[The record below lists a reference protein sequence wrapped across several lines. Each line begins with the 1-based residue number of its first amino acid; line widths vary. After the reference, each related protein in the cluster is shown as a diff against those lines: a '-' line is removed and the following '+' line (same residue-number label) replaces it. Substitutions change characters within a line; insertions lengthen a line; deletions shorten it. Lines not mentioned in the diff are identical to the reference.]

1 MGDSLR
7 EAGIDQVSLT
17 DSSNDKSRDTLLAR
31 NIGIYGAREAGKTCY
46 LATALLG
53 KSSSSLCT
61 VVLHD
66 DSSRDYLNGQY
77 EYLERGEQPP
87 ATVMKRPDSIAGYL
101 IVEPNDSAS
110 AGSVDAEKEATLQ
123 DPPNSATK
131 RRFDFRTADF
141 SGKLCERGSAE
152 TAPSTFVEIFKKLL
166 ADADCLLFFLAV
178 DQIQDPNEGR
188 ERLLEVDAVL
198 SHLLQSSPGAQSVN
212 QPIAVL
218 ITKWDLIS
226 DLSGTLEEEQNKLR
240 SFLENEAGELGR
252 DIWEKVARAGDRAKL
267 FPVSTFGGHIDGR
280 PVHPIRPFGLHEP
293 LVWVLQQTDQLLLQ
307 RAEQKAQAAL
317 ERLFWKDYSTALA
330 AYRQLVD
337 DYGIRSGPVYETV
350 SQRITELKQ
359 ARTRRSL
366 RTFLFCCLALVLA
379 VAWGSFEWDRRQ
391 YLALCASLGSPGGGF
406 AELESLKNS
415 YLRQNNP
422 WATVLGHKN
431 HIRALWDEY
440 KQKHDAEFN
449 KVKEIREKLITV
461 PPDQQRPLALQLW
474 QLCNDFSERYK
485 DSPVL
490 DLINSWKQN
499 AQELVKAEED
509 SLLGLATPLIEKAK
523 GLLEG
528 DTHDVLAVDG
538 TVSEIDEMLERIKD
552 WPSGS
557 KVAGAR
563 VNLEQLKGQLQD
575 KTKTLGSTA
584 EELRR
589 RADALLAEFD
599 ELSGQANLELEQLEG
614 WIKETEELLKDMDLW
629 PSGSAAK
636 EQYDTLSQRNKEARR
651 LLDKYK
657 KFDDEYRRLTET
669 IDSNKSAE
677 EKLKEIANFT
687 QKFSQSEYGQR
698 QNTFLEIEKQVQ
710 ELLQTL
716 EDKRWGELNSELEE
730 FIDNVKGADLE
741 NIDSLC
747 KAFPN
752 LREKVNKYCQATEPV
767 PKYNEEAKRKLNEAQ
782 VALDDRWWE
791 LIDNLRKDSKDY
803 DSLRKNARKYLG
815 DQNIEHRHQKDAQE
829 LIRECL
835 EKRWKE
841 LYLAFYERATKVD
854 TVESLKDAESR
865 AKECRDWLNQTSE
878 DRQSFPPSEQVTKQ
892 SHAVEQWLRW
902 SENFGGKSE
911 TSREIKV
918 TVDPRTSGTG
928 RKMWFSVSLDG
939 KKLVILE
946 RNDTESDW
954 FDQPREWS
962 LILLRPLEGK
972 ETIRIE
978 VVLDA
983 LGPRNAVGSVEKNVI
998 ELFGKLQGNVQVR
1011 ISWYWYGDRDVY
1023 VDFKFTGDLVAPTL
1037 PNP

>member
-490 DLINSWKQN
+490 DLINTWKQN

-584 EELRR
+584 EGLSR
-589 RADALLAEFD
+589 RAQELLAEFD
-599 ELSGQANLELEQLEG
+599 ELSNQANLDLQQLERFL
-614 WIKETEELLKDMDLW
+614 KKAEELLKEMALW
-629 PSGSAAK
+629 PSGSAVN
-636 EQYDTLSQRNKEARR
+636 EQRDALSKTYEKANG
-651 LLDKYK
+651 LLDNYK
-657 KFDDEYRRLTET
+657 RFDDAYDKLTKELA
-669 IDSNKSAE
+669 SMSAE
-677 EKLKEIANFT
+677 EKLKKIAEFR
-687 QKFSQSEYGQR
+687 QRFPQWEYGQR
-698 QNTFLEIEKQVQ
+698 QNTFLEIEKQEQ

-978 VVLDA
+978 AVLDA
-983 LGPRNAVGSVEKNVI
+983 WGPWNNPGSVEKNVI

>member
-178 DQIQDPNEGR
+178 DQIQDPKEGR

-240 SFLENEAGELGR
+240 SFLENEAGELGK
-252 DIWEKVARAGDRAKL
+252 DIWEKIARAGDRAKL

-280 PVHPIRPFGLHEP
+280 PIHPIRPFGLHEP
-293 LVWVLQQTDQLLLQ
+293 LVWVLQQTDRLLLQ
-307 RAEQKAQAAL
+307 RAEQKAQTAL
-317 ERLFWKDYSTALA
+317 ERPFWKDYSTALA

-337 DYGIRSGPVYETV
+337 DYGIRSGPIYETV

-474 QLCNDFSERYK
+474 QVCNDFSERYK

-490 DLINSWKQN
+490 DLINSWRQN

-523 GLLEG
+523 SLLQG
-528 DTHDVLAVDG
+528 DTYDLLAANG
-538 TVSEIDEMLERIKD
+538 TVNEIDEILERIKD

-557 KVAGAR
+557 KIGEAR
-563 VNLEQLKGQLQD
+563 VNLEQLKRQLQD
-575 KTKTLGSTA
+575 KSKTLGSTA
-584 EELRR
+584 EGLNR
-589 RADALLAEFD
+589 RAEVLLGEFD
-599 ELSGQANLELEQLEG
+599 ELSGQANLELEQLKA
-614 WIKETEELLKDMDLW
+614 WIKEAEELLKEMAPW

-636 EQYDTLSQRNKEARR
+636 EQYDTLSQKYKEACR
-651 LLDKYK
+651 LLDKYEE
-657 KFDDEYRRLTET
+657 FDAAYDELRKE
-669 IDSNKSAE
+669 IASVSAE
-677 EKLKEIANFT
+677 EKKKEIREFRR
-687 QKFSQSEYGQR
+687 KYPQSEYWQR
-698 QNTFLEIEKQVQ
+698 QDTFLEIEKQEQ

-716 EDKRWGELNSELEE
+716 EDKRWRELNDELQV
-730 FIDNVKGADLE
+730 FIDNVKGANLE
-741 NIDSLC
+741 NIDSFC
-747 KAFPN
+747 EAFGK
-752 LREKVNKYCQATEPV
+752 LRAKVDEYCQATEPV
-767 PKYNEEAKRKLNEAQ
+767 PKYSEEARRKLNEAE
-782 VALDDRWWE
+782 VALDNRWWD
-791 LIDNLRKDSKDY
+791 LIEDLRRNSKAY
-803 DSLRKNARKYLG
+803 DSLREQARKYL
-815 DQNIEHRHQKDAQE
+815 DDEKIQHRHKKEAQD
-829 LIRECL
+829 LIRVCL
-835 EKRWKE
+835 ENRWKE
-841 LYLAFYERATKVD
+841 LYSAFFERATNVD
-854 TVESLKDAESR
+854 SFESLKDAESR
-865 AKECRDWLNQTSE
+865 AKECRDWWLNKARD
-878 DRQSFPPSEQVTKQ
+878 DRQSFPLPEQVTKQ
-892 SHAVEQWLRW
+892 SLAVEQWLKW

-939 KKLVILE
+939 KKLVIHE

-962 LILLRPLEGK
+962 LILPRPLEGK

-978 VVLDA
+978 AVLDA
-983 LGPRNAVGSVEKNVI
+983 WGPWNNPGSVEKNVI
-998 ELFGKLQGNVQVR
+998 ELFGKLQGTIQVP
-1011 ISWYWYGDRDVY
+1011 IPWSEGKSVY
-1023 VDFKFTGDLVAPTL
+1023 VTFEFMRDLVAPTL